1 MDAKERRK
9 VPAFT
14 RILALMCV
22 RQSRLETLHRGLS
35 PITHTGDYSDVVVVD
50 AEGRRIP
57 WPEVSR
63 FGEDEMRDLRPDRQ
77 YRMPPCPIPTSLN
90 LSDFG
95 MKTGVRGASFGWAG
109 NYSRFSG
116 LVGGLDAT

>member
-35 PITHTGDYSDVVVVD
+35 PITHTGDYSDVVVVE

-63 FGEDEMRDLRPDRQ
+63 FDEDEMRDLMREIVNKIYNRAIEN
-77 YRMPPCPIPTSLN
+77 RIWWRRW
-90 LSDFG
+90 
-95 MKTGVRGASFGWAG
+95 RGS
-109 NYSRFSG
+109 SG
-116 LVGGLDAT
+116 CTAAC

>member
-35 PITHTGDYSDVVVVD
+35 RHCQV
-50 AEGRRIP
+50 
-57 WPEVSR
+57 
-63 FGEDEMRDLRPDRQ
+63 
-77 YRMPPCPIPTSLN
+77 N
-90 LSDFG
+90 
-95 MKTGVRGASFGWAG
+95 
-109 NYSRFSG
+109 
-116 LVGGLDAT
+116 